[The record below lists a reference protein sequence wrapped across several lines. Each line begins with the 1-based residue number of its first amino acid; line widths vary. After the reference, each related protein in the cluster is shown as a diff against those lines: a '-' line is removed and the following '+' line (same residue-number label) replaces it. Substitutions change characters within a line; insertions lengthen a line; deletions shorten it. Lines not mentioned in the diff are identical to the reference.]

1 MHSYQSHVIAT
12 WVQGLS
18 WTAALFLALWPTR
31 RRLGIAALLWLIGS
45 LVSSGLQGYALLAGV
60 ALVTSFS
67 SRSFPLTGILFPLV
81 SFGLIWVE
89 AALLRP
95 SVRQE
100 TALRVGRILLLGV
113 GLVLRLLPA
122 AVSIPRG
129 VSQSPLDEEWLAPVL
144 LWFLIRLTMGNLR
157 GADPQD
163 PPQPAP
169 KEQSGPG
176 SGRQTFNELSATP
189 RRLSA

>member
-1 MHSYQSHVIAT
+1 MHSYLSHVIAT

-18 WTAALFLALWPTR
+18 WTVALFLASWPTR
-31 RRLGIAALLWLIGS
+31 RRLGLAAFLWLVGS

-67 SRSFPLTGILFPLV
+67 SQSFPLTGILFPLV

-113 GLVLRLLPA
+113 GLVLRLLPP

-144 LWFLIRLTMGNLR
+144 LWFLIRLQLGNLR
-157 GADPQD
+157 GAVVHG
-163 PPQPAP
+163 PPR
-169 KEQSGPG
+169 SGLG
-176 SGRQTFNELSATP
+176 ETSR
-189 RRLSA
+189 